1 MARKSLMVAALLAA
15 LPTASFAAGFN
26 WNATLASDYIYRGID
41 QNDDQPALQLGAGYG
56 FESGL

>member
-41 QNDDQPALQLGAGYG
+41 QNDDQPAL
-56 FESGL
+56 